1 MKFTND
7 KLKLILPNK
16 KYKDQIL
23 RYKND
28 MLSAGSSMDGCG
40 DLKRDDIDTWFKK
53 CRDWKKGKNLPTSYV
68 PSTQYI
74 CVRVSDNRLVGM
86 LDVRHELSEFLFNYG
101 GNMGDSIAVDER
113 GKGYGKELL
122 RLGLKK
128 AKILGLKKVLL
139 TCKTENNRSRSC
151 ILANGGIYEDT
162 RHFDGSIG
170 NKQPV
175 DLERYW
181 ITLE

>member
-40 DLKRDDIDTWFKK
+40 DLKRDDIDTWLKK
-53 CRDWKKGKNLPTSYV
+53 CRDWKKGKNLPASYV

-74 CVRVSDNRLVGM
+74 CIRVSDDRLVGM
-86 LDVRHELSEFLFNYG
+86 LDVRHKLSEFLFNYG
-101 GNMGDSIAVDER
+101 GNMGDSI
-113 GKGYGKELL
+113 

-151 ILANGGIYEDT
+151 IIANGGIYEDT